1 MTATAGPDDSV
12 GAALSPQEAEA
23 LAARHG
29 LKQVGTRP
37 GLPAYVADVW
47 RHRHLMWELA
57 KGNFVAS
64 HQDNYLGL
72 LWAVINPLMLGVSY
86 YLIFGILIG
95 TRGGI
100 ENFVVF
106 LTAGLF
112 TYIPIAS
119 AITTGGRALLSRMGM
134 MRSLRFPRVLLPVTV
149 VLSEF
154 LSAVPAFL
162 TLLLIAV
169 AVGEPVTPSW
179 LLFPVALLIVLVFS
193 LGVAMLVARVIHAVR
208 DASNI
213 LPLVVRLLRYVSG
226 VFFSVSY
233 SMSRFENAPAWVGH
247 LLEYQPVAVMLTMV
261 RETLM
266 REFPVDLTTW
276 LVAGGWAL
284 AFFLVGFVV
293 FWRGEASYGRA

>member
-1 MTATAGPDDSV
+1 MTATAGPGDSV

-29 LKQVGTRP
+29 LSQVGTRP
-37 GLPAYVADVW
+37 SLPAYVRDVW

-112 TYIPIAS
+112 TFIPISS

-134 MRSLRFPRVLLPVTV
+134 MRSLRFPRVLLPITV

-169 AVGEPVTPSW
+169 AVGEPVTLSW

-193 LGVAMLVARVIHAVR
+193 LGVAMLVARLVHAVR
-208 DASNI
+208 DASNL

-233 SMSRFENAPAWVGH
+233 SMSRFPDAPAWVGY

-266 REFPVDLTTW
+266 RELPVDPTTW

-284 AFFLVGFVV
+284 TALLLGFVV

>member
-1 MTATAGPDDSV
+1 M
-12 GAALSPQEAEA
+12 SPQEAEA

-29 LKQVGTRP
+29 LSEVGVRP
-37 GLPAYVADVW
+37 RLPAYVRDVW

-100 ENFVVF
+100 DNFVVF

-112 TYIPIAS
+112 TFIPIAA
-119 AITTGGRALLSRMGM
+119 AITVGGRTLLTKTGM
-134 MRSLRFPRVLLPVTV
+134 IRSLRFPRVLLPITV
-149 VLSEF
+149 VVAEF
-154 LSAVPAFL
+154 ITAVPAFL
-162 TLLLIAV
+162 TLLVIAL
-169 AVGEPVTPSW
+169 AMGEQPTLEW

-193 LGVAMLVARVIHAVR
+193 LGIAMLVAPVVHAAR
-208 DASNI
+208 DAANV

-226 VFFSVSY
+226 IFFSIEY
-233 SMSRFENAPAWVGH
+233 SLERFRNPPEWVA
-247 LLEYQPVAVMLTMV
+247 LVLQYQPVAVSLTMV
-261 RETLM
+261 RESLM
-266 REFPVDLTTW
+266 REFTVTW
-276 LVAGGWAL
+276 QHWAVGAGWAVV
-284 AFFLVGFVV
+284 ALVVGLVV
-293 FWRGEASYGRA
+293 FWRGEATYGRA